1 MKHHQSTQQVVEW
14 DWLRRSRCLSRCPP
28 QRHASVGPSLH
39 MCAIVSINVVVLAL
53 WQLVFSPLPAL
64 PQTTDGATPVMAP
77 SLMQQG
83 DDAYRRGAFEQ
94 AADTWQQ
101 AVQIAHQAGRPLDQ
115 SDAQVALAQSYLAL
129 GFQTRAAQ
137 SLELAAALAESAGD
151 RSRQAAALD
160 LLGQAYLAAGRPD
173 PALESL
179 ENAQRLASEA
189 GDQVRLAT
197 VHHTLGAVQV
207 ALKQDTEAIASYKEA
222 RRLADSTQTPTL
234 AAIATINAGKVA
246 LTLGHWQDAQSQF
259 DDALTQVRQLP
270 DSHDKAYGLISIG
283 LGYAGLRPQLP
294 AAGDRLSVL
303 AVDVLEEAGETAKA
317 LGDARAASY
326 AFGHRGH
333 LYEQERR
340 YDDSLLLT
348 RLAVG
353 YAQQVHAPESL
364 YRWEWQTGRILR
376 AQNRLDQAIPAYQRA
391 ADLVQT
397 LRPEMVAGVA
407 ETSSSFR
414 ESSGRLFFELADL
427 LLQRASGTSSREEA
441 QPYLTKAREAVELFK
456 TAELRDY
463 FRDECVD
470 AFQQR
475 PTKLEDVSRQAAIL
489 YPIILPDRTEML
501 VSLPDG
507 MHRLTVPVR
516 QEEITEETRAFRT
529 FLQKETTREYLRRAQ
544 RLYDWL
550 LRPLEAE
557 FAKFHIDTL
566 VVVPDGPLRTIPF
579 AALHDGKQFV
589 IAKYAV
595 ATTPGLNLTD
605 PKPLARE
612 RIEVLSAGLSEAVQ
626 GFPPLPN
633 TAEELDAIGSLYK
646 THRLLNQEF
655 RVPTLEQEM
664 KENPFTIVHIASHG
678 KFERDVK
685 KSFVLTFDDKLTMDR
700 LNQVV
705 GYFRFRDQPL
715 ELLSLSACQTAAG
728 DDRAALGLAGIAI
741 KAGARSALATLWF
754 VNDEAS
760 SALVVEFYRQLKNPS
775 ISKAMAL
782 RQAQLTLMEN
792 PDFQHPIFWSPFLLL
807 NNWL

>member
-1 MKHHQSTQQVVEW
+1 MNQHQS
-14 DWLRRSRCLSRCPP
+14 S
-28 QRHASVGPSLH
+28 QRLFERVFCRIPRWPRVGVLLTIICVG
-39 MCAIVSINVVVLAL
+39 MFVS
-53 WQLVFSPLPAL
+53 WQLLLSSSTAL
-64 PQTTDGATPVMAP
+64 SQTIDAATPVMAT
-77 SLMQQG
+77 SLLQQG
-83 DDAYRRGAFEQ
+83 HDAFRRGAFEQ

-101 AVQIAHQAGRPLDQ
+101 AAQSARQTGRPLEQ
-115 SDAQVALAQSYLAL
+115 SDAQVALAQAYLAL

-137 SLELAAALAESAGD
+137 SLELAAALAQSEGD

-173 PALESL
+173 PALETL
-179 ENAQRLASEA
+179 ENAQRLATEA
-189 GDQVRLAT
+189 GDQTRMAT
-197 VHHTLGAVQV
+197 VLHTLGAVQA
-207 ALKQDTEAIASYKEA
+207 ALNQDTEALASYKEA
-222 RRLADSTQTPTL
+222 RRLAEATQMQTL
-234 AAIATINAGKVA
+234 AAIATINVGKVA
-246 LTLGHWQDAQSQF
+246 LKLGQWQDAQIQF
-259 DDALTQVRQLP
+259 DDALTQVRRLP

-283 LGYAGLRPQLP
+283 LGYASLRAHLP
-294 AAGDRLSVL
+294 AAGDRLNVL
-303 AVDVLEEAGETAKA
+303 AADVFEEAGEIAKA

-326 AFGHRGH
+326 ALGHRGH

-340 YDDSLLLT
+340 YDETLLLT

-353 YAQQVHAPESL
+353 FAQQVHAPESL

-397 LRPEMVAGVA
+397 LRPEMVAGAA

-427 LLQRASGTSSREEA
+427 LLQRASGTSTREEA
-441 QPYLTKAREAVELFK
+441 QPYLIKAREAVELFK

-463 FRDECVD
+463 FSDECVD
-470 AFQQR
+470 AFQTR
-475 PTKLEDVSRQAAIL
+475 PTKLEDVSRQAAII
-489 YPIILPDRTEML
+489 YPIILPDRTELL

-507 MHRLTVPVR
+507 MHRLTVPVS
-516 QEEITEETRAFRT
+516 QVELTEEVRAFRSL
-529 FLQKETTREYLRRAQ
+529 LQKETTREYLRRAQ

-550 LRPLEAE
+550 LRPLEST
-557 FAKFHIDTL
+557 FAQFNLDTL
-566 VVVPDGPLRTIPF
+566 VIVPDGPLRMIPF

-605 PKPLARE
+605 PKPMARDH
-612 RIEVLSAGLSEAVQ
+612 IEVLTAGLSDAVQ
-626 GFPPLPN
+626 GFPALPN
-633 TAEELDAIGSLYK
+633 TAGELNGIGLLFK

-655 RVPTLEQEM
+655 RFPRMEQEM

-678 KFERDVK
+678 KFEREVK
-685 KSFVLTFDDKLTMDR
+685 NSFLLTFDDKLTMDH
-700 LNQVV
+700 LNQVI
-705 GYFRFRDQPL
+705 GRFRYRDQPL

-754 VNDEAS
+754 ISDEAS
-760 SALVVEFYRQLKNPS
+760 SALVVEFYHQLQDPTV
-775 ISKAMAL
+775 SKAMAL
-782 RQAQLTLMEN
+782 RNAQLKLLEN
-792 PDFQHPIFWSPFLLL
+792 PDYQHPIYWAPFLLL

>member
-1 MKHHQSTQQVVEW
+1 
-14 DWLRRSRCLSRCPP
+14 
-28 QRHASVGPSLH
+28 
-39 MCAIVSINVVVLAL
+39 VVLTIIGVGMAAL
-53 WQLVFSPLPAL
+53 WQLFLSSSTAL
-64 PQTTDGATPVMAP
+64 SQTTDAATPVMAP
-77 SLMQQG
+77 SLLQQG
-83 DDAYRRGAFEQ
+83 QDAFQRGAFEQ
-94 AADTWQQ
+94 AAETWQQ
-101 AVQIAHQAGRPLDQ
+101 AVQSAHQAGRPLEQ

-137 SLELAAALAESAGD
+137 SLELAAALAESEGD

-173 PALESL
+173 PALEQL
-179 ENAQRLASEA
+179 ENAKRLATDA

-197 VHHTLGAVQV
+197 VHHTLGAVQ
-207 ALKQDTEAIASYKEA
+207 ATLKQDSEAIASYKEA
-222 RRLADSTQTPTL
+222 RRLAEATQTPTL

-246 LTLGHWQDAQSQF
+246 LKMGQWQEAQTQLG
-259 DDALTQVRQLP
+259 DALAQARQLP

-283 LGYAGLRPQLP
+283 LGYASLRTQLP
-294 AAGDRLSVL
+294 AAGDRLSGL
-303 AVDVLEEAGETAKA
+303 AAEVLEEAGELAKA

-333 LYEQERR
+333 LYEQEKR
-340 YDDSLLLT
+340 YDETLLLS

-364 YRWEWQTGRILR
+364 YRWEWQTGRVLK

-397 LRPEMVAGVA
+397 LRPEMVAATA

-427 LLQRASGTSSREEA
+427 LLQRASGTSTREEA

-463 FRDECVD
+463 FSDECVD
-470 AFQQR
+470 AFQTR
-475 PTKLEDVSRQAAIL
+475 PTRLEDVSRQAAIL
-489 YPIILPDRTEML
+489 YPIILPDRTELL

-507 MHRLTVPVR
+507 MHRLTVPVS
-516 QEEITEETRAFRT
+516 QVELTEEVRAFRT

-544 RLYDWL
+544 RLYDLL
-550 LRPLEAE
+550 LRPLEPE
-557 FAKFHIDTL
+557 FAKFNLDTL
-566 VVVPDGPLRTIPF
+566 VIVPDGPLRTIPF

-612 RIEVLSAGLSEAVQ
+612 RIEVLSAGVSEAVQ

-633 TAEELDAIGSLYK
+633 TGEELDAIGALYK
-646 THRLLNQEF
+646 SHRLFNKEF
-655 RVPTLEQEM
+655 RLPVLEQEM

-685 KSFVLTFDDKLTMDR
+685 KSFLLTFDEKMTMDR

-728 DDRAALGLAGIAI
+728 DDRAALGLAGVAI

-754 VNDEAS
+754 VSDEAS
-760 SALVVEFYRQLKNPS
+760 SALVVEFYRQLKDPS
-775 ISKAMAL
+775 LSKAMAL
-782 RQAQLTLMEN
+782 RQAQLKLQEN
-792 PDFQHPIFWSPFLLL
+792 PDFQHPIYWSPFLIL